1 MGNMNNMLIVF
12 SFILLL
18 GTSAAFCPS
27 KCTCDGDKYLRA
39 SCVDAGLEVV
49 PIQLNPEVKSINLA
63 KNLITSV
70 HYTLSFYMSLEKLD
84 LSQNRIE
91 SLGGKN
97 FEYQYDLGVLDLSR
111 NLVGSLGKD
120 AFRGLKKLR
129 ALNLSDNFIEGIHS
143 NAMADL
149 VSLVELDLTNNRII
163 SFEDSTFQNLS
174 ALEVLLLENNQI
186 LEVPTSNLLY
196 CHQLRHLDLTR
207 NFIESVRNESFLGL
221 RHLEHLELD
230 DNVIKDVDVDAFT
243 GLVALTWLD
252 IADNNLTVMP
262 TVQLSKLSNLTN
274 LSLSGNSFS
283 YLPAVA
289 LLNLF
294 NLRELHLD
302 RLERLTRIDSRAFVD
317 NTHLQLITLDANPAF
332 CDLPPRL
339 FHGNPNLVDISMRS
353 NGLMTLDAIQFPLDR
368 LRRLHLAEN
377 PLECNCSLLWLWR
390 LVHEEEATDVGAE
403 AAATGETLTFDR
415 DAITCDVLED
425 NVRTRR
431 RLIDMSEGEIQCPA
445 RLVTIVCAILT
456 VLLVTMAGVSV
467 VLYVQFARRRK
478 RMIEERKNVNERIVP
493 QQIDKMELERYLQA
507 QALTSEYRTLRPW
520 EIPIKEADREEPDHY
535 EKFDYFDHRRM
546 PPPKAAPAP
555 HVVYV

>member
-1 MGNMNNMLIVF
+1 MASILGIL
-12 SFILLL
+12 SFVVLLH
-18 GTSAAFCPS
+18 TSFGFCPS
-27 KCTCDGDKYLRA
+27 KCTCDGEKNLRA
-39 SCVDAGLEVV
+39 SCAEAGLEVV
-49 PIQLNPEVKSINLA
+49 PIQLNPDVKSINLA
-63 KNLITSV
+63 MNLISSV
-70 HYTLSFYMSLEKLD
+70 HYTLSFYTKLEALD

-97 FEYQYDLGVLDLSR
+97 FEYQNDLQELDLSR
-111 NLVGSLGKD
+111 NLVSTLGKD
-120 AFRGLKKLR
+120 AFRGLKRLR
-129 ALNLSDNFIEGIHS
+129 GLNLSSNFIEGIHS
-143 NAMADL
+143 GAMVDL
-149 VSLVELDLTNNRII
+149 ISLVELDLTGNRII
-163 SFEDSTFQNLS
+163 SFEDTTFRSLGAMQ
-174 ALEVLLLENNQI
+174 VLLLENNQI
-186 LEVPTSNLLY
+186 LEVPTSNLVY
-196 CHQLRHLDLTR
+196 CHQLRRLDLTG
-207 NFIESVRNESFLGL
+207 NFIESVRNESFMGL
-221 RHLEHLELD
+221 RHLQDLQLD
-230 DNVIKDVDVDAFT
+230 GNVIRDVHVEAFM
-243 GLVALTWLD
+243 GLARLTWLD
-252 IADNNLTVMP
+252 FSDNNLTVMP

-317 NTHLQLITLDANPAF
+317 NTHLQHITLDANQAF

-339 FHGNPNLVDISMRS
+339 FHGNPNLVDVSMRG
-353 NGLMTLDAIQFPLDR
+353 NGLRTLDAVQFPLDR
-368 LRRLHLAEN
+368 LRRLQLADN

-390 LVHEEEATDVGAE
+390 LVHEEETDGATDVQSLSLDSE
-403 AAATGETLTFDR
+403 AIG
-415 DAITCDVLED
+415 CDVED
-425 NVRTRR
+425 VTRVRR
-431 RLIDMSEGEIQCPA
+431 RLKDMSEGEMECPA
-445 RLVTIVCAILT
+445 RLVTIVCAVLT

-478 RMIEERKNVNERIVP
+478 RMAEERKNVNERIVP

-520 EIPIKEADREEPDHY
+520 EIPIKETDREEPDHY

-546 PPPKAAPAP
+546 PPPKAPTP